1 MPNIS
6 SVHYTKGTFLPYQT
20 AYICLVFSNFLS
32 NQVTAMFNGKET
44 EAEKRK
50 QPDNDGII
58 SGRQKQ
64 KKARDD
70 KGDVTAVKEDEVEEF
85 FAILGRIRRV
95 VRHFKNADG
104 GGSLKVAGGGS
115 RLRAMLERDEEAN
128 GVQLGTNMQDC
139 GEEENLDL
147 DLNADPDPECDPS

>member
-1 MPNIS
+1 
-6 SVHYTKGTFLPYQT
+6 
-20 AYICLVFSNFLS
+20 
-32 NQVTAMFNGKET
+32 MFNGKET